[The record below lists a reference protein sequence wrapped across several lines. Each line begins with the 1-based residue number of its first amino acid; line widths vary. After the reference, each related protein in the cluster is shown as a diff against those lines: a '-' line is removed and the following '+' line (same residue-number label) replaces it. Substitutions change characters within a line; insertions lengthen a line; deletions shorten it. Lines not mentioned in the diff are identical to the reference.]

1 MSLVT
6 YVMKN
11 IIKILVTDIKELS
24 SLDKKRLII
33 FHDKYEIY
41 DKWIIRIAF
50 FQMLILGLGFGFFIN
65 EVFGFTNIV
74 LGFTL
79 LSWWSSKV

>member
-1 MSLVT
+1 
-6 YVMKN
+6 MKN

-24 SLDKKRLII
+24 NLDKQRLII
-33 FHDKYEIY
+33 FHDKYEVY
-41 DKWIIRIAF
+41 DKWIMRFAF
-50 FQMLILGLGFGFFIN
+50 FQMLVLGFGFGIFLNDI
-65 EVFGFTNIV
+65 FGVTNIA

>member
-33 FHDKYEIY
+33 FHDKYEVY

-65 EVFGFTNIV
+65 EVFGFSNIV
-74 LGFTL
+74 LGVTL

>member
-1 MSLVT
+1 
-6 YVMKN
+6 MKD
-11 IIKILVTDIKELS
+11 IIKILMTDLKELS

-41 DKWIIRIAF
+41 DKWIMRIAF
-50 FQMLILGLGFGFFIN
+50 FQMFVFGFGFGIFIN
-65 EVFGFTNIV
+65 EVFGVTNIA

-79 LSWWSSKV
+79 LSWWSSKT

>member
-1 MSLVT
+1 
-6 YVMKN
+6 MKD
-11 IIKILVTDIKELS
+11 IIKILMTDIKELS

-41 DKWIIRIAF
+41 DKWIMRIAF
-50 FQMLILGLGFGFFIN
+50 FQMFVLGFGFGIFIN
-65 EVFGFTNIV
+65 EVFGVTNIA

-79 LSWWSSKV
+79 LSWWSSKT